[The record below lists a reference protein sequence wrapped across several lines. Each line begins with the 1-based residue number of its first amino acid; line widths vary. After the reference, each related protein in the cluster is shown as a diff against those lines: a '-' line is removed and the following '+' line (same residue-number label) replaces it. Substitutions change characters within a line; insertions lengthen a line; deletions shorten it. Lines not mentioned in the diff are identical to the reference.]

1 MPSRDLYPE
10 QLGEIISER
19 AAALSLFQEKIPKF
33 SILLKK
39 YEVLCIQK

>member
-19 AAALSLFQEKIPKF
+19 AAAFYLFQEKFQLFCLFYLPRP
-33 SILLKK
+33 
-39 YEVLCIQK
+39 QAR